1 MRASLIMWVM
11 GSNMCNFISCLQHCP
26 FCQIYRK
33 WRPNQLCSSPWPM
46 VNDHVCQIFWVKPL
60 VHASATLISP
70 VVGIS
75 PSRSQG
81 WLCLSPGT
89 PTPASC
95 QMPEKWA
102 GWPSHGISIQRQP
115 CHQMQLTPKPFS
127 IRGPEKPQNCNQA
140 WILNK
145 SFLLLLR
152 HPLWI
157 VARYYHVFAV
167 FGVIQLFPS
176 FIIVL
181 LLNSEHSNSNLGQI
195 PGWLVSLLYCWLR
208 CHPVSSRGWLLSKCR
223 HCSGFQSASV
233 GSARQ
238 TTMGDLG
245 HPLSQLIS
253 ACSNCFALLWA
264 ETDLI
269 LNPSIWHGTS
279 GG

>member
-1 MRASLIMWVM
+1 MRVPPWSPLSSTSLPVAAKACHSDQHQPAVRCQRSEQAGLHMESPSSASLVT
-11 GSNMCNFISCLQHCP
+11 NKCN
-26 FCQIYRK
+26 
-33 WRPNQLCSSPWPM
+33 
-46 VNDHVCQIFWVKPL
+46 
-60 VHASATLISP
+60 
-70 VVGIS
+70 
-75 PSRSQG
+75 
-81 WLCLSPGT
+81 
-89 PTPASC
+89 
-95 QMPEKWA
+95 
-102 GWPSHGISIQRQP
+102 
-115 CHQMQLTPKPFS
+115 LTPKPFS
-127 IRGPEKPQNCNQA
+127 IQGPDKPQNCNQA

-208 CHPVSSRGWLLSKCR
+208 CHPVSSRWLLSKCR